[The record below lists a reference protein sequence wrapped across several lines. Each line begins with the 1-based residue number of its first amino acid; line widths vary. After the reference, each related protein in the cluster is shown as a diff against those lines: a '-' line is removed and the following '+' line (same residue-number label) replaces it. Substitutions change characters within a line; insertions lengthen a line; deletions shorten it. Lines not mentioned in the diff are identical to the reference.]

1 MLANLQID
9 TEVLQLIIIFRKQLV
24 RVTPNEDAENL
35 QNTHP
40 QGHSWLAVSKVPS
53 GYYDLKI
60 TDLNI
65 NFDCKIL
72 LGG

>member
-40 QGHSWLAVSKVPS
+40 QGHS
-53 GYYDLKI
+53 
-60 TDLNI
+60 
-65 NFDCKIL
+65 
-72 LGG
+72 